1 MRIDYAKRQKVPSK
15 GCRTEFFAFVGGQS
29 CRSALFL
36 GGAAATPYRRDEEF
50 CPVPPSKEAIKKGL
64 KENGYSLCWT
74 LNYETPR
81 RFHSH

>member
-1 MRIDYAKRQKVPSK
+1 MRIDYAKRQKV
-15 GCRTEFFAFVGGQS
+15 
-29 CRSALFL
+29 
-36 GGAAATPYRRDEEF
+36 
-50 CPVPPSKEAIKKGL
+50 PSKEAIKKGL